1 MSVVLSKNLYI
12 NSKNR
17 LTGSTSDF
25 NVVVPNFID
34 LADNV
39 NGYRIKISVLR
50 AVIPYSFYNLTNN
63 NNKFR
68 LTESDSDGVTNLVS
82 NDFAIPVGNYD
93 AISFRNMIK
102 SLIDGWVRASPF
114 TYTVSFDR
122 STHKFTISIQEDN
135 KKIKFEFLGE
145 DSAYIQFGFSEGSS
159 VSATFPSKSVTSSNV
174 IQLSGDH
181 QVYIKCSLSND
192 NTIDFNT
199 NSSSLTLIT
208 LPIDSPAF
216 HLLTYSEMDD
226 KADVYISNNIIDSF
240 RLFLTN
246 QNSQPI
252 DLNGL
257 DWELVLNFQ
266 VVKSK

>member
-1 MSVVLSKNLYI
+1 MSVKLSKNLYI

-17 LTGSTSDF
+17 TTGSTSDF

-34 LADNV
+34 LGDNQ
-39 NGYRIKISVLR
+39 NGYKIKISVLR
-50 AVIPYSFYNLTNN
+50 AVIPYSFYNMTNN

-68 LTESDSDGVTNLVS
+68 LTESDSDGITNLVT
-82 NDFAIPVGNYD
+82 NDFSIPVGNYD
-93 AISFRNMIK
+93 AISFRNIIK
-102 SLIDGWVRASPF
+102 SLIDAWVRPAPF
-114 TYTVSFDR
+114 TYTITFNR
-122 STHKFTISIQEDN
+122 STHKFTIAIDEDN
-135 KKIKFEFLGE
+135 KKIKFEFLGS

-159 VSATFPSKSVTSSNV
+159 VSATFPSKSITSTNV

-226 KADVYISNNIIDSF
+226 KADVYVSNTIIDNF

-246 QNSQPI
+246 QNGTPI

-257 DWELVLNFQ
+257 DWEMVLNFM
-266 VVKSK
+266 VLEL